1 MATIPMLRRGTSPK
15 VGEPRPLDG
24 QPSHIFL
31 RAGQSEARG
40 A

>member
-24 QPSHIFL
+24 QPSQIFL